1 MNVKKF
7 LRTVDLTVGVI
18 VCFTVLRGVVVKGA
32 VDVVHHAVQM
42 LSETA
47 QFSLLKLRERI
58 ILLPLEHRTRV

>member
-1 MNVKKF
+1 MNVKNF
-7 LRTVDLTVGVI
+7 LRTINLTVGVI
-18 VCFTVLRGVVVKGA
+18 VRFTVLRGVVVQGS

>member
-7 LRTVDLTVGVI
+7 LRTIDLTVGAI
-18 VCFTVLRGVVVKGA
+18 VRFTVLRGVVVQGA

-47 QFSLLKLRERI
+47 QFSLLKLRERT
-58 ILLPLEHRTRV
+58 ILHPCDHRTRV